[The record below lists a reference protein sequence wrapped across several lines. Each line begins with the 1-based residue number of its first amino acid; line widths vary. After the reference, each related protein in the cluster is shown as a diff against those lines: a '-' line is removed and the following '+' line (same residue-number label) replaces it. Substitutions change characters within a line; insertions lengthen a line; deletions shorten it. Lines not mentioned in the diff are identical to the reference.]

1 MKILGL
7 DDRFD
12 LVEEKED
19 SLKDDLDILDR
30 TSGIIEL

>member
-19 SLKDDLDILDR
+19 NLKEDLEILDR